1 MIIGADRTGHTNLL
15 IVELK
20 QWDQAEKVDDEMLHS
35 VRAFTGGAHRVVS
48 RPSYQAYSYA
58 VLLREYSDLI
68 QREQISVIPCAY
80 LHNYEPAYAGA
91 LKDGIYQTWYGEA
104 PFFIKTQTLEFRSFI
119 KRYIARGPGSAG
131 LPDRIDHGG
140 MRPSKALQTCL
151 VSLMEGRQE
160 FILLDENQRVTSRD
174 IGSVREIRRW
184 AEELH
189 SEVTA
194 GEETT
199 LVSQFRC
206 NGSGE
211 YLQLVDNFLRRG
223 GPADLDVSAM
233 DYDVQAFDDP
243 NEMRDKLRALN
254 AVNHRTRMVAGY
266 CYDWNVKH
274 HRGDWDIRL
283 KNGFQAKWNLD
294 GDTIWGINPD
304 SFEQVGCIH
313 TAQGIEFDYAGVF
326 IGKDLRY
333 EDFDWDAIF
342 AGAAHFHLT
351 GITPALSKTIPEVC
365 LRACEKARALGLT
378 ISCDL
383 NYRKNLWTEAE
394 ARACMTRLMP
404 LIDVLTA
411 NEEDAEKVLGIKAR
425 DTDVTAGRIRRE
437 SYVDVAGQ
445 ICETYGT
452 KMVAVTLRR
461 SISASDNEWSA
472 MLYTGGQ
479 PYFSRKY
486 SIHLVDRVG
495 GGDSFTAGLLYG
507 LMNEYGPQE
516 TIEYA
521 AAASCLKQT
530 MELDFNLST
539 AEEVKRLAAGDG
551 SGRVQR

>member
-140 MRPSKALQTCL
+140 MRPSKAFQTCL

-211 YLQLVDNFLRRG
+211 YLQLVDNFLQRG

-233 DYDVQAFDDP
+233 DYDVQVFDDP

-326 IGKDLRY
+326 IGKDLLLRGLRLGRHLCRG
-333 EDFDWDAIF
+333 
-342 AGAAHFHLT
+342 GAFSPDGHHP
-351 GITPALSKTIPEVC
+351 GPEQDHPGGVPPG
-365 LRACEKARALGLT
+365 LRKGQGPGADHQLRPEL
-378 ISCDL
+378 
-383 NYRKNLWTEAE
+383 
-394 ARACMTRLMP
+394 P
-404 LIDVLTA
+404 
-411 NEEDAEKVLGIKAR
+411 EE
-425 DTDVTAGRIRRE
+425 
-437 SYVDVAGQ
+437 
-445 ICETYGT
+445 
-452 KMVAVTLRR
+452 
-461 SISASDNEWSA
+461 
-472 MLYTGGQ
+472 
-479 PYFSRKY
+479 P
-486 SIHLVDRVG
+486 VDRG
-495 GGDSFTAGLLYG
+495 GGPGLHDPADAPDRRADRQRGGRGEGAGHQGPGYG
-507 LMNEYGPQE
+507 RHRRQDQ
-516 TIEYA
+516 A
-521 AAASCLKQT
+521 
-530 MELDFNLST
+530 
-539 AEEVKRLAAGDG
+539 
-551 SGRVQR
+551 